1 MLSVLPM
8 AHSVPEVKV
17 TVLLEGGDGKR
28 VAFLPSFLSSDLISS
43 DAGSVQLLLVDGDGA
58 RVDRHPRLGRDET
71 PPCAA
76 GCCPPQF
83 IVALCV

>member
-1 MLSVLPM
+1 M
-8 AHSVPEVKV
+8 

-28 VAFLPSFLSSDLISS
+28 VASLPSFLSSDPIFS
-43 DAGSVQLLLVDGDGA
+43 DAGSVQLLLVNGDGA
-58 RVDRHPRLGRDET
+58 CADRHPRLGRDET
-71 PPCAA
+71 PPCAV